1 MPLLDPVQSTLFF
14 LNTDA
19 HLPAELD
26 TLQVQVLSRRY
37 DLIHTAAL
45 AAGVP
50 VYAAVRE
57 DRTSD
62 GQSTPQASPDNRY
75 TYPPGMARAFWLKQG
90 LAQAI
95 SSQKRSALV
104 IVGSWLETDIT
115 FLALTALADGFD
127 AHVVFDASP
136 CKDPAVQQMTID
148 RMVQAGVVPLS
159 TLQMLHEWAECCGDG
174 VQRHTLLDLAGR
186 AF

>member
-1 MPLLDPVQSTLFF
+1 MPLLDPVESTLLL
-14 LNTDA
+14 LNTHA
-19 HLPAELD
+19 HPPAELH
-26 TLQVQVLSRRY
+26 TLSRRY

-62 GQSTPQASPDNRY
+62 GQSTPQVSPDNCY
-75 TYPPGMARAFWLKQG
+75 IYPPGMTRALWLKQG
-90 LAQAI
+90 LARAI
-95 SSQKRSALV
+95 SGQKRSTLV

-115 FLALTALADGFD
+115 FLALTALAGGFD
-127 AHVVFDASP
+127 AHVLFDASP
-136 CKDPAVQQMTID
+136 CQNSAVQQIATD

-159 TLQMLHEWAECCGDG
+159 TLQMLHEWAECCGDN
-174 VQRHTLLDLAGR
+174 VQRHTLLDLARR
-186 AF
+186 AS